1 MSKTNEALAAAR
13 AKYFE
18 VFGEEPAANLGTA
31 QLAKKIAEASAAA
44 SDPVEN
50 VQATPA
56 ADPAQ
61 TENQAAPVEAAAPVE
76 NSQEEN
82 KPVETPEYTP
92 AAKDDS
98 LGDGSKEQ
106 EENKK
111 PTNQTPITAADLQ
124 TTEIEITN
132 GKVTKKYSKF
142 AWDNFLS
149 KAPGKWRV
157 VASTPPE
164 VKGLTK

>member
-13 AKYFE
+13 AKYLE
-18 VFGEEPAANLGTA
+18 VFGEDPAANLGAA
-31 QLAKKIAEASAAA
+31 QLAKKIAEAGKA
-44 SDPVEN
+44 PVEPA
-50 VQATPA
+50 QDTPA
-56 ADPAQ
+56 ADPAK
-61 TENQAAPVEAAAPVE
+61 TENQEAPVEAAAPVE

-82 KPVETPEYTP
+82 KPGETPEDAP

-98 LGDGSKEQ
+98 LGDGSNEQ

>member
-18 VFGEEPAANLGTA
+18 VFGEEPAANLGAA
-31 QLAKKIAEASAAA
+31 QLAKKIAEAGKA
-44 SDPVEN
+44 PVEP

-61 TENQAAPVEAAAPVE
+61 TENQEAPVVETAAPVE

-82 KPVETPEYTP
+82 KPGETPEDAP

>member
-18 VFGEEPAANLGTA
+18 VFGEEPAANLGAA
-31 QLAKKIAEASAAA
+31 QLAKKIAEAGKA
-44 SDPVEN
+44 PVEPA
-50 VQATPA
+50 QDTPV
-56 ADPAQ
+56 ADPAK
-61 TENQAAPVEAAAPVE
+61 TENQEAPVEAAAPVE

-82 KPVETPEYTP
+82 KPGETPEDTP